1 MAKKKKSALDN
12 LLGNITKEMKLDKG
26 VIRSE
31 EGLPNIPR
39 YSLTSLTLNKIFGPG
54 FPKGRI
60 SLFSGKESSGKSL
73 LSTII
78 ASDVQKRHNGVVVY
92 IDAEG
97 TFDYKFA
104 NQLGLKTNPENF
116 ILIQP
121 DYGEQGLQ
129 IMEQLVESGLV
140 DLIIGDSIGAFM
152 PKAMTED
159 DIEDAKMGVRA
170 RMWSKALPRIQNK
183 CRKTGTSIILISQ
196 LRNKIGVM
204 FGSPV
209 TTEGGEAPK
218 YYSSISMQF
227 NKAEMLYNKSEDEPY
242 ALVMKLVNKKNKVAP
257 PFKKGELKINFNG
270 GIDYDYE
277 LLEYA
282 CAYNL
287 IQKGGAWIT
296 FDDDH
301 KFQGMDKAV
310 EYFRTLDD
318 EYKEDLRQKV
328 IKIMFPEDNL
338 KPSLNE
344 EKKVLT
350 RGKNKNIDKAIDD
363 GKEKADNF
371 YEIREDEKEEI
382 DTTEEDIDL
391 SLVGVDED

>member
-1 MAKKKKSALDN
+1 MAKKTKNALND
-12 LLGNITKEMKLDKG
+12 LLGSITKDMKLDKG

-60 SLFSGKESSGKSL
+60 TIFSGKESCGKSL

-159 DIEDAKMGVRA
+159 DIEDSKMGVKA

-183 CRKTGTSIILISQ
+183 CRKSGTSIILVSQ

-204 FGSPV
+204 FGSPL

-227 NKAEMLYNKSEDEPY
+227 NKADMLYDKGEEDPY
-242 ALVMKLVNKKNKVAP
+242 ALIMKLVNKKNKVAP
-257 PFKKGELKINFNG
+257 PFKKAELKINFNG

-282 CAYNL
+282 CAYDF

-296 FDDDH
+296 FDENN
-301 KFQGMDKAV
+301 KFQGMEKAV

-318 EYKEDLRQKV
+318 EYKEELRQKV
-328 IKIMFPEDNL
+328 IKAMFP
-338 KPSLNE
+338 
-344 EKKVLT
+344 
-350 RGKNKNIDKAIDD
+350 
-363 GKEKADNF
+363 
-371 YEIREDEKEEI
+371 
-382 DTTEEDIDL
+382 
-391 SLVGVDED
+391 